1 MITGSASG
9 IGRAIAHTFVLEGC
23 NRLVLADLNEEGL
36 KTVSKE
42 LKALDSEVETCLV
55 KCDVSIEE
63 DVQRMI
69 DEGVIA
75 FGSIHYAVN
84 NAGISSKP
92 RVRTHELEVESYDR
106 VQMVNQRGVWLCE
119 RAELRQMLKQAPVL
133 TTRHAEIQKSL
144 VSLEANRITFR
155 TGTGPQRGSIVNI
168 SSIFG
173 RVAHPSVGAVSN
185 NKLYFLMITHTTP

>member
-1 MITGSASG
+1 M
-9 IGRAIAHTFVLEGC
+9 
-23 NRLVLADLNEEGL
+23 
-36 KTVSKE
+36 
-42 LKALDSEVETCLV
+42 
-55 KCDVSIEE
+55 SIEE

-69 DEGVIA
+69 DEGVKA

-133 TTRHAEIQKSL
+133 TTRYAEIQKSL